1 MPVQTSRD
9 VHFALHCAVVT
20 GSVSEASGNAKSRL
34 FASNAVE
41 NRPIAPLVAEYTIS
55 YVGPSPKAVLLVVVV
70 AAGASV
76 GLGAMVASGSVVEV
90 VVVAVAVVVDVNVTV
105 VLVVAVDDVDVTVV
119 SVEVV
124 SVVRVAVVVVV
135 SVVVV
140 CVPVVVVDVVVVV
153 VPVAVV
159 ELLVV
164 LRPQK
169 PHSVLHACD
178 TRTAHP
184 PFDHTPSP
192 SQRPFAIASAHATVV
207 ESMLG
212 TPSSHR
218 LGFDASSP
226 GTNPSSNGGPK

>member
-1 MPVQTSRD
+1 
-9 VHFALHCAVVT
+9 
-20 GSVSEASGNAKSRL
+20 
-34 FASNAVE
+34 
-41 NRPIAPLVAEYTIS
+41 
-55 YVGPSPKAVLLVVVV
+55 VLLVAVV

-76 GLGAMVASGSVVEV
+76 GAVATVASGSVVTV
-90 VVVAVAVVVDVNVTV
+90 MVVAVAVVVDVNVTV
-105 VLVVAVDDVDVTVV
+105 VLVVTVEVVAVTVV
-119 SVEVV
+119 TVEVVAVVTVVLVGVV
-124 SVVRVAVVVVV
+124 SVVDVCVAVA
-135 SVVVV
+135 
-140 CVPVVVVDVVVVV
+140 VVDVVVVV

-178 TRTAHP
+178 TITVQP

-192 SQRPFAIASAHATVV
+192 SQRPFAIASAHAIVV

-218 LGFDASSP
+218 PGFVSSSP
-226 GTNPSSNGGPK
+226 GVKPSFNGGPK